1 MMKEY
6 NGSNWQSHNALHVFT
21 DAVNAQQ
28 PFVLREAGAL
38 LGAGF
43 FDILNSLSKAL
54 GVARVPVVEVPS
66 EWRGRVGFRSDT
78 LRPNF
83 ERNTLPF
90 NKFLDRLE
98 YLSGESDCLSIAMQ
112 TAPLSQYLDQ
122 QWQDYKWSFWP
133 EVVPRV
139 WIGNRTLTVAHYDDA
154 DNIAVVAKGRRR
166 FRLFPPTAAPYL
178 YVAPLEHAPSGAP
191 ITMVDPR
198 SPDYDRYPDYE
209 RAEALSQEVE
219 LGEGDAIFIPAL
231 WWHEVESLDSV
242 NVLINYWNGGT
253 IANRYDVHPIEALIV
268 VRAALAGR
276 TQTHRDAWRELFEAW
291 AFKGDP
297 LAHMP
302 AELKGAL
309 SDSYDE
315 ASVQRLAQ
323 VIDRISARIN
333 K

>member
-6 NGSNWQSHNALHVFT
+6 SGSKWQSQDAVHIFA

-43 FDILNSLSKAL
+43 FDILNSLSTAL
-54 GVARVPVVEVPS
+54 GDARVPVVEVSS
-66 EWRGRVGFRSDT
+66 EWKGRVGFRGDT

-83 ERNTLPF
+83 ERKTLPF
-90 NKFLDRLE
+90 SKFLARLAH
-98 YLSGESDCLSIAMQ
+98 LSGESDCLSVAMQ
-112 TAPLSQYLDQ
+112 TAPLSQYLDH
-122 QWQDYKWSFWP
+122 QWQDFKWGFWP
-133 EVVPRV
+133 DVVPRV

-166 FRLFPPTAAPYL
+166 FRLFPPAAAQYL

-198 SPDYDRYPDYE
+198 SPDYDRYPDYA
-209 RAEALSQEVE
+209 RAEALSQVVE
-219 LGEGDAIFIPAL
+219 LAEGDAIFIPAL
-231 WWHEVESLDSV
+231 WWHEVESLDDV
-242 NVLINYWNGGT
+242 NVLINYWSGGT
-253 IANRYDVHPIEALIV
+253 IARDYDVHPIEALIIL
-268 VRAALAGR
+268 RAALAGR
-276 TQTHRDAWRELFEAW
+276 TQPHREAWRELFEAW
-291 AFKGDP
+291 AFKDDP

-302 AELKGAL
+302 DELKGVL

-315 ASVQRLAQ
+315 VAVQRLAQ
-323 VIDRISARIN
+323 VIERISARIN